1 MMSKKK
7 SYMDKNNIIS
17 EGFFDTLKKYLVKY
31 PIIRKDKKVKDSIK
45 SLNNDVKELEKLLNK
60 RFKELDPKH
69 KSIKLSK
76 YKSTDFI

>member
-1 MMSKKK
+1 MSKKK

>member
-1 MMSKKK
+1 MSKKK

-31 PIIRKDKKVKDSIK
+31 PTIRKDKKVKDSIK